1 MQLRKLEYKDIAKK
15 LHISEHSKEN
25 IEQLIDEKL
34 DELEEYFLELK
45 KHADYLKKLNTTSIN
60 YFQENY
66 GISDSHIL
74 VTSFPRSHSE
84 FTLRNADQYLEEVE
98 HNARIIL
105 DLIEKVKKDGV
116 D

>member
-15 LHISEHSKEN
+15 LYISEHSKEN

-60 YFQENY
+60 YFQGNY
-66 GISDSHIL
+66 GISGSHIL